1 MPAQDPAVAPDRFG
15 LIIGAMKCGTTS
27 LFNYLAGHPEIAPSE
42 PKEPN
47 YFCGEHFDP
56 DDLGGFYRLWRWQP
70 GLHRIA
76 MEASVNYT
84 KLPGMPNCAERIARC
99 KGLDVRF
106 VYSMRNPVDRLTS
119 HVYHGVHQGW
129 VQPLEQGVSEH
140 AINVSRYAMQLD
152 PYVSLF
158 GRERILLVVLEE
170 FEKAPAEQLR
180 RICEF
185 FEVDPEAPLSGLDV
199 SHNPA
204 SGHFVEH
211 PLWTRL
217 REVPAVAALA
227 RLVPSGLRRSLQRST
242 GQRLEVRRELTAQER
257 AHVLHELTP
266 DLLRLRDQYGIDA
279 GETWGIELG

>member
-1 MPAQDPAVAPDRFG
+1 MPVEHQVIAPDRFG

-27 LFNYLAGHPEIAPSE
+27 LFNYLAAHPEVAPSD

-56 DDLGGFYRLWRWQP
+56 DDQSRYYRLWDWQP
-70 GLHRIA
+70 GAHRIA
-76 MEASVNYT
+76 IEASVNYT
-84 KLPGMPNCAERIARC
+84 KRPEKPNCAERIARC
-99 KGLDVRF
+99 QGLDVRF
-106 VYSMRNPVDRLTS
+106 VYSMRNPIDRLTS

-129 VQPLEQGVSEH
+129 TQPLEEGLSEH
-140 AINVSRYAMQLD
+140 AINCSRYAMQLE

-170 FEKAPAEQLR
+170 FEKAPLDQLR

-185 FEVDPEAPLSGLDV
+185 FEVDPEAQLRDLDV
-199 SHNPA
+199 AHNPA

-217 REVPAVAALA
+217 REIGPVQALA
-227 RLVPSGLRRSLQRST
+227 RVVPPALRESLRRAT
-242 GQRLEVRRELTAQER
+242 GPKLDVRRELTPQER
-257 AHVLHELTP
+257 DQVIHELTP
-266 DLLRLRDQYGIDA
+266 DLVRLRDEHGIDA
-279 GETWGIELG
+279 AATWGIELG